1 MKRLLVVFVV
11 LLTFQA
17 VALASPKNI
26 DLREYQQATGTI
38 NVLAAPF
45 ENDNFYLATFNFDE
59 QNNGDKV
66 NFYQGTCIVDKEN
79 QKVLQPLLVKRVI
92 GSEDKVSEVVL
103 NKRQEMPYLQDFRT
117 VQTNSKKTKV
127 YTGGDATNIVL
138 LGKYKVVTSMGTFDD
153 CIGIKIYNEETGEGM
168 IQYLAKGYGVVY
180 LEGVHSDGSKVEI
193 AYLSEIRPLDEA
205 QIEKFKTKYFV

>member
-59 QNNGDKV
+59 QNKGDKV

-79 QKVLQPLLVKRVI
+79 QKVLQPLLVKRII

-103 NKRQEMPYLQDFRT
+103 NKRQENAIFAGFLET
-117 VQTNSKKTKV
+117 VQNKILKKPKV
-127 YTGGDATNIVL
+127 LYRWRCY
-138 LGKYKVVTSMGTFDD
+138 KY
-153 CIGIKIYNEETGEGM
+153 CIIRKI
-168 IQYLAKGYGVVY
+168 
-180 LEGVHSDGSKVEI
+180 
-193 AYLSEIRPLDEA
+193 
-205 QIEKFKTKYFV
+205 

>member
-59 QNNGDKV
+59 QNKGDKV

-79 QKVLQPLLVKRVI
+79 QKVCRILEQCKQILKSQKFIQVEMLQIL
-92 GSEDKVSEVVL
+92 
-103 NKRQEMPYLQDFRT
+103 Y
-117 VQTNSKKTKV
+117 
-127 YTGGDATNIVL
+127 Y
-138 LGKYKVVTSMGTFDD
+138 
-153 CIGIKIYNEETGEGM
+153 
-168 IQYLAKGYGVVY
+168 
-180 LEGVHSDGSKVEI
+180 
-193 AYLSEIRPLDEA
+193 
-205 QIEKFKTKYFV
+205 